1 MQMKRLLTL
10 DYKGT
15 GGKCFCIST
24 MEWLIEWT
32 ENKEHLF
39 VTVVQRLLLS
49 KKKIQLKIRSQKKNR
64 QKTAIETGA
73 VKVQKPRPPL

>member
-24 MEWLIEWT
+24 MEWIIEWT

-39 VTVVQRLLLS
+39 VTVVQRLLLEEDS
-49 KKKIQLKIRSQKKNR
+49 VENQEPEEK
-64 QKTAIETGA
+64 
-73 VKVQKPRPPL
+73 

>member
-15 GGKCFCIST
+15 GDKCFCIST

-64 QKTAIETGA
+64 QKTAIETDA
-73 VKVQKPRPPL
+73 VKVQKLRPPL